1 MGSILTLGLVAELVS
16 GELRGDA
23 GVEIRA
29 VSPVSLA
36 GPGDLTWANSPRH
49 AALLA
54 QSRASAV
61 LTLPEL
67 EVGSLP
73 AVVCPRPELAL
84 AKILT
89 HLQLPIPHPPAGVHP
104 AAIIDPHAVLAAEVA
119 IGPGVVIEKGAQIGQ
134 NTKLHAGV
142 FIGQDT
148 TIGADCVI
156 WPNVVV
162 RERCKIGARVLIH
175 ANTTVGAD
183 GFGYNLEEGW
193 FKKIP
198 HIGTVEIGDDV
209 EIGANSCIDRAKC
222 GTTLIGRGTKID
234 NLVQIAHNVRIGEH
248 CCIVSHT
255 GIAGSTQL
263 SDHVVLAGRV
273 GVNDNIS
280 IGAGVQV
287 AACSCVAGDVPAGET
302 FVGIPARP
310 HSDVFRE
317 LAALRRLPDMV
328 KVVRELRKR
337 VEQLES
343 ANHSQTS

>member
-1 MGSILTLGLVAELVS
+1 MGLNLTLGLVAELVS

-29 VSPVSLA
+29 VSPVSAA
-36 GPGDLTWANSPRH
+36 GPGDLTWASSPQH
-49 AALLA
+49 ASRLA
-54 QSRASAV
+54 HCGASAV

-73 AVVCPRPELAL
+73 AVVCPSPELAL

-89 HLQLPIPHPPAGVHP
+89 HLQPAIPHPPAGVHA
-104 AAIIDPHAVLAAEVA
+104 AAIVDPDAVLAADVA
-119 IGPGVVIEKGAQIGQ
+119 VGPGVVIEKGAQIGQ
-134 NTKLHAGV
+134 HTKLHAGV

-148 TIGADCVI
+148 TIGEDCVI

-175 ANTTVGAD
+175 PNATIGAD

-209 EIGANSCIDRAKC
+209 EIGANACIDRAKC
-222 GTTLIGRGTKID
+222 GATFIGRGTKID
-234 NLVQIAHNVRIGEH
+234 NLVQIAHNVRVGEH

-255 GIAGSTQL
+255 GIAGSTEL
-263 SDHVVLAGRV
+263 GDHVILAGRV
-273 GVNDNIS
+273 GVKDNIS

-287 AACSCVAGDVPAGET
+287 AACSCIAGDIPAGET
-302 FVGIPARP
+302 VVGIPAKPR
-310 HSDVFRE
+310 SDVFRE

-328 KVVRELRKR
+328 KVLRALSKR

-343 ANHSQTS
+343 ANHS